1 MTTKA
6 AEKNAELIEA
16 AITHLQELAKLNR
29 AMGDI
34 AGNPGSVTY
43 AMGKKMEKAYAE
55 RHSEISDL
63 VENLLSAGDL
73 CDETD
78 EALGEFLEAPDGSC
92 RSHN

>member
-6 AEKNAELIEA
+6 AEKNAELIEE
-16 AITHLQELAKLNR
+16 AITHLRELAKLNR
-29 AMGDI
+29 ALGDI

-55 RHSEISDL
+55 RHLEVSDL
-63 VENLLSAGDL
+63 VENLLSASNL

-78 EALGEFLEAPDGSC
+78 EALGELLEAPDGSC
-92 RSHN
+92 HHHN